1 MTNPYCI
8 IRFRQNLGYANT
20 LGLTWF
26 ILVGTE
32 QKRRGKRTLIKKVLH
47 GLIIMTLVVSLTA
60 GCSNSGAQKET
71 AADSTQGTTVLF
83 APTEPAVRQP
93 SLQVL
98 ADAFAAVGIKDWD
111 GSYKNFTFEQ
121 RTALEQYFANERGE
135 NVRFTDEGV
144 LYEDENKVELSGTWV
159 ENSILNAA
167 PEPDF
172 GNVFTSRVEQDSVSV
187 SYTEVPDEKIKA
199 YIEQVKAAGF
209 NHISAE
215 QTTVCCG
222 LAFEADN
229 GNGIKVALASKFA
242 GTQPVTTVTVSIL

>member
-1 MTNPYCI
+1 MLK
-8 IRFRQNLGYANT
+8 R
-20 LGLTWF
+20 
-26 ILVGTE
+26 ILYSVFTFA
-32 QKRRGKRTLIKKVLH
+32 LILP
-47 GLIIMTLVVSLTA
+47 LLA
-60 GCSNSGAQKET
+60 GCGKNT
-71 AADSTQGTTVLF
+71 AKNNDPADSTQGTTVLF

-93 SLQVL
+93 SLQAL

-111 GSYKNFTFEQ
+111 GIYKNFTFEQ

-144 LYEDENKVELSGTWV
+144 LYEDENKVELSGTWA

-187 SYTEVPDEKIKA
+187 SYAEVPEESIKT

-209 NHISAE
+209 NRISAE

-229 GNGIKVALASKFA
+229 GNGIKVTLASKFT
-242 GTQPVTTVTVSIL
+242 GTQPVTTVTVSIF

>member
-1 MTNPYCI
+1 MLK
-8 IRFRQNLGYANT
+8 R
-20 LGLTWF
+20 
-26 ILVGTE
+26 ILYSVFTFA
-32 QKRRGKRTLIKKVLH
+32 LILP
-47 GLIIMTLVVSLTA
+47 LLA
-60 GCSNSGAQKET
+60 GCGKNT
-71 AADSTQGTTVLF
+71 AKNNDPADSTQGTTVLF

-135 NVRFTDEGV
+135 DVRFTDEGV
-144 LYEDENKVELSGTWV
+144 LYEDENKVELSGTWGN
-159 ENSILNAA
+159 NSILNAA

-187 SYTEVPDEKIKA
+187 SYAEVPEESIKT

-209 NHISAE
+209 NRISAE
-215 QTTVCCG
+215 QTTMCCG

-229 GNGIKVALASKFA
+229 GNGIKVTLASKFT
-242 GTQPVTTVTVSIL
+242 GTQPVTTVTVSIF